1 MAPGFVPQEPAPASS
16 DIDETKS
23 IQKELDVL
31 ARMAEVGFPEEPAAA
46 AREAPPP
53 PEPVPATPPPPSL
66 PVSAGPGAAAAD
78 DRARTPEEPAAGD
91 ADQAL
96 LDALDTLATRVQASE
111 RNMEEIL
118 SPLEQAVRGLERQLE
133 SLDGDDPGGEGATG
147 IGAREDAPP
156 APAEGL
162 SPPPRPAAPRPGPPP
177 SGPSAA
183 PPAPEPPIPPS
194 PAEPPPA
201 APQPPAAE
209 MRAAPEDRRAD
220 AGDTHTA
227 PPRFD
232 PDARRSA
239 AELIRGLDFGQ
250 GRGEAAP
257 PAGVGSGLAPAAPEA
272 PAGAP
277 PARPAFAGPAGP
289 SPLREPEAG
298 PAFTVDARSP
308 AGRAEDRWPDTD
320 ILELDQPIEPADPK
334 APLDGPDRFDRFIPA
349 DDHEG
354 DFGRVERPSRDFEGL
369 ESGRRI
375 LRALA
380 VVGILAAAAIG
391 GAVFFVW
398 YGDDGGFM
406 ERRFGDELEPP
417 TPTVAGGEATA
428 PMPTRESAELT
439 VPPADPGSLP
449 LGATLGLQAPQADPT
464 MPVAE
469 MDTPPTPEPPAPA
482 MSAPAP
488 AMPAP
493 APAAVGSTTAATAGE
508 AGSAVMPEPP
518 AEPSLAPSPEVAP
531 AITTA
536 PSVAAAGGASTSP
549 APPMAP
555 AQTATLP
562 PSTQPENIGEAV
574 DWLKR
579 EAQRGEADAQIA
591 LATLYAQGTEVEQD
605 YRQAAHWFREAAL
618 QDRAEAQFN
627 LGVLHERGL
636 GVQQDPLEALLWYLN
651 AAEKDHAM
659 AQYNLGVAY
668 ADGKGVPEDYVE
680 ARKWFTKAAERG
692 LSGAQFN
699 LGVLYEEGYGT
710 DRDLVQAY
718 RWYKIADAYG
728 DAEAGARAQEIGQ
741 RLSVEDMARATALID
756 AFTVMPALP
765 QESPSFSIPAAAP
778 GDFSREVVKE
788 IQTLLTRLNFDPGPA
803 DGIPGGRTVD
813 AIREFQRAA
822 GLLVDGQPTVELLAH
837 MRTVMG
843 E

>member
-1 MAPGFVPQEPAPASS
+1 MRGTPG
-16 DIDETKS
+16 
-23 IQKELDVL
+23 
-31 ARMAEVGFPEEPAAA
+31 
-46 AREAPPP
+46 
-53 PEPVPATPPPPSL
+53 
-66 PVSAGPGAAAAD
+66 
-78 DRARTPEEPAAGD
+78 
-91 ADQAL
+91 
-96 LDALDTLATRVQASE
+96 
-111 RNMEEIL
+111 
-118 SPLEQAVRGLERQLE
+118 
-133 SLDGDDPGGEGATG
+133 
-147 IGAREDAPP
+147 
-156 APAEGL
+156 
-162 SPPPRPAAPRPGPPP
+162 
-177 SGPSAA
+177 
-183 PPAPEPPIPPS
+183 
-194 PAEPPPA
+194 
-201 APQPPAAE
+201 
-209 MRAAPEDRRAD
+209 DRRVD
-220 AGDTHTA
+220 AGDPHTA

-250 GRGEAAP
+250 GHDEAAP
-257 PAGVGSGLAPAAPEA
+257 Q
-272 PAGAP
+272 AGAP
-277 PARPAFAGPAGP
+277 PAQPALAGPAGP
-289 SPLREPEAG
+289 SLLREPEAG
-298 PAFTVDARSP
+298 PASTADARPP
-308 AGRAEDRWPDTD
+308 AGRVEDRWPDTD
-320 ILELDQPIEPADPK
+320 ILELNQPIEPTDPRV
-334 APLDGPDRFDRFIPA
+334 PLGALERFDRFIPA
-349 DDHEG
+349 DDHEN

-391 GAVFFVW
+391 GAVFFVS
-398 YGDDGGFM
+398 YGDNGGFM
-406 ERRFGDELEPP
+406 ERRFGDELQPP
-417 TPTVAGGEATA
+417 TPTVASGEATA
-428 PMPTRESAELT
+428 PMPTRESAELS
-439 VPPADPGSLP
+439 VPPVDSGSLP
-449 LGATLGLQAPQADPT
+449 LGATLALQVPQADLT

-469 MDTPPTPEPPAPA
+469 MDTPPTPEPPA
-482 MSAPAP
+482 
-488 AMPAP
+488 
-493 APAAVGSTTAATAGE
+493 
-508 AGSAVMPEPP
+508 EPN
-518 AEPSLAPSPEVAP
+518 LAPSPEVAP

-536 PSVAAAGGASTSP
+536 PSIAAAGVASTSP

-562 PSTQPENIGEAV
+562 PSTRPENIGEAV
-574 DWLKR
+574 DWLER
-579 EAQRGEADAQIA
+579 EAQRGEADAQIG

-692 LSGAQFN
+692 LSNAQFN

-718 RWYKIADAYG
+718 RWYKIAGAYG
-728 DAEAGARAQEIGQ
+728 DAKAGARAQKIGQ
-741 RLSVEDMARATALID
+741 RLNVEDMARATALID
-756 AFTVMPALP
+756 AFTVMPALS

-822 GLLVDGQPTVELLAH
+822 GLEVDGQPTVELLAH

-843 E
+843 K